1 MSTTK
6 HPIESEE
13 LMAYLDGELPTQ
25 RATAALAHLEQCSEC
40 ETLAADLRTV
50 SRNLMHWE
58 VASPSPRVDAA
69 VAAALDEQ
77 EQKAWADGKQSP
89 WLRSVMQG
97 RWAWATGFA
106 AVCVMVGL
114 VATMR
119 TQRMSE
125 LARPMPDR
133 IAVQL
138 QEPASDS
145 KGLADKR
152 REQASAQYSYS
163 APTIPAGEGK
173 GEGYAIAPAAPNGAQ
188 SKQFERLEQFAKL
201 QNPPTV
207 NFASVGPMII
217 HTAGLTLTTRDFDQ
231 ARVRLDEILKRHR
244 GYLGDLN
251 VSTPTGS
258 GRTFTATVR
267 VPADQLDAT
276 LAELRQLGRVESESQ
291 GGQEVTSEYVD
302 LEARLA
308 NSRNTEQRLTDLLRQ
323 RTGKLSDVLAVETEI
338 SRVRGDIE
346 RMEAE
351 RKNLANQVDYASI
364 NATVNEIYK
373 AELQVMPVST
383 WSRLRNA
390 AVDGYRSMVES
401 VIGLLLF
408 LADDGPSFLLWGA
421 ILFFPARWAWRK
433 IRQLMNS

>member
-1 MSTTK
+1 MSTAK
-6 HPIESEE
+6 HPIKPEE

-25 RATAALAHLEQCSEC
+25 QATAALAHLELCPEC
-40 ETLAADLRTV
+40 KTLAADLRSV
-50 SRNLMHWE
+50 SRKLMDWE
-58 VASPSPRVDAA
+58 VASPPPRVDAA
-69 VAAALDEQ
+69 IRAALDEQ
-77 EQKAWADGKQSP
+77 MQKPETAGNLIPRRRNIVW
-89 WLRSVMQG
+89 R

-106 AVCVMVGL
+106 TICVMVGL
-114 VATMR
+114 FATSRNTHLGNSWEPMR
-119 TQRMSE
+119 DQV
-125 LARPMPDR
+125 
-133 IAVQL
+133 AVQL

-145 KGLADKR
+145 NGLVGGPRD
-152 REQASAQYSYS
+152 QAVDRFYS
-163 APTIPAGEGK
+163 IPAKGKVGHGEGH
-173 GEGYAIAPAAPNGAQ
+173 GIAPPPSNGPE
-188 SKQFERLEQFAKL
+188 SKQFDRLEQFAKL
-201 QNPPTV
+201 QNPPSV
-207 NFASVGPMII
+207 NFSTSGPMII
-217 HTAGLTLTTRDFDQ
+217 HTAGLTLTTRDFDK
-231 ARVRLDEILKRHR
+231 ARITLDEILKRHR

-251 VSTPTGS
+251 VNTPTGS
-258 GRTFTATVR
+258 GRTFAATLR

-276 LAELRQLGRVESESQ
+276 LVELRQLGRVESESQ

-302 LEARLA
+302 LQARLA

-351 RKNLANQVDYASI
+351 RKNLAKQVDYATI

-383 WSRLRNA
+383 SSRLRNA
-390 AVDGYRSMVES
+390 AVEGYRSMVES

-408 LADDGPSFLLWGA
+408 LADSGPTLLLWAA

-433 IRQLMNS
+433 IRHLMNS

>member
-6 HPIESEE
+6 HPIEPEE

-25 RATAALAHLEQCSEC
+25 RATEALAHLEQCSEC
-40 ETLAADLRTV
+40 ETLAADLRAV
-50 SRNLMHWE
+50 SRKLLHWE
-58 VASPSPRVDAA
+58 VASSSPRVDAA
-69 VAAALDEQ
+69 IAAALG
-77 EQKAWADGKQSP
+77 EQKQKPVAAGNRTPRGRSIMRSRWVWA
-89 WLRSVMQG
+89 
-97 RWAWATGFA
+97 AGFA
-106 AVCVMVGL
+106 AVCVVVGL
-114 VATMR
+114 GSLR
-119 TQRMSE
+119 YTQRR
-125 LARPMPDR
+125 ANVQVYGRV
-133 IAVQL
+133 VQL
-138 QEPASDS
+138 QGPASNSNELVGGARDQTV
-145 KGLADKR
+145 DR
-152 REQASAQYSYS
+152 FYS
-163 APTIPAGEGK
+163 APTEGKVGHGEGN
-173 GEGYAIAPAAPNGAQ
+173 GIAPPPSNGPQ
-188 SKQFERLEQFAKL
+188 SKQLDRLEQFAKL
-201 QNPPTV
+201 QNPPSV
-207 NFASVGPMII
+207 NFRTSGPMII
-217 HTAGLTLTTRDFDQ
+217 HTAGLTLTTRDFDK

-251 VSTPTGS
+251 VNSPTGS
-258 GRTFTATVR
+258 GRSFTATLR

-308 NSRNTEQRLTDLLRQ
+308 NSRNTEQRLTDLLRE

-351 RKNLANQVDYASI
+351 RKNLANQVDYATI
-364 NATVNEIYK
+364 NATVNEVYK

-390 AVDGYRSMVES
+390 AVEGYRSMVES

-408 LADDGPSFLLWGA
+408 LADSGPTLLLWGA

-433 IRQLMNS
+433 VRRLINS

>member
-25 RATAALAHLEQCSEC
+25 QATAALAHLEQCPEC
-40 ETLAADLRTV
+40 ETLAADLRSV
-50 SRNLMHWE
+50 SRKLMQWE
-58 VASPSPRVDAA
+58 VASPGPRVDAA
-69 VAAALDEQ
+69 IRAALDEQ
-77 EQKAWADGKQSP
+77 KQKPELAGNLIPRRRNIVW
-89 WLRSVMQG
+89 R
-97 RWAWATGFA
+97 RWAWAAGFA
-106 AVCVMVGL
+106 TVCVMVGL
-114 VATMR
+114 FATLR
-119 TQRMSE
+119 NTSRVSE
-125 LARPMPDR
+125 LGRSMGDQ
-133 IAVQL
+133 IAVL
-138 QEPASDS
+138 REPASNS
-145 KGLADKR
+145 NVPVPEKR
-152 REQASAQYSYS
+152 GQAVEMFYS
-163 APTIPAGEGK
+163 APTSQSKAGK
-173 GEGYAIAPAAPNGAQ
+173 GERYELAPAAPK
-188 SKQFERLEQFAKL
+188 SKQFDRLEQFAKL
-201 QNPPTV
+201 QNPPSV
-207 NFASVGPMII
+207 NFSTSGPMII

-251 VSTPTGS
+251 VNSPTGS
-258 GRTFTATVR
+258 GRSFTATLR
-267 VPADQLDAT
+267 VPADQLDAM

-364 NATVNEIYK
+364 NATVNEVYK

-390 AVDGYRSMVES
+390 AVEGYRSMVES

-408 LADDGPSFLLWGA
+408 MADSGPTLLLWAA